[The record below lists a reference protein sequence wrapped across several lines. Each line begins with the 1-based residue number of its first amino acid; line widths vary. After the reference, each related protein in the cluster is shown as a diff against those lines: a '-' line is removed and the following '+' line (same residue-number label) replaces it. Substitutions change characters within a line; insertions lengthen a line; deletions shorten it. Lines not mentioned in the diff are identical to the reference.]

1 MKYRIGL
8 DVGANSLGWS
18 VAELDETGIT
28 PVRLVDAGARIF
40 SDGRNVKSKAT
51 LKADRRAARSA
62 RRRRDRY
69 KQRRAFLLAE
79 LTELGLFPEDR
90 DKAKRASLQKK
101 DPLQLRSE
109 ALEQELLPYQIG
121 RALFHL
127 NQRRGFKS
135 NRKDAESRDGVVK
148 RSTEELQRKLEEAG
162 APTLGAFLWRRRKDR
177 LPTRARRHGKK
188 KTDLYEFYPTRDLLE
203 KEFDKIWSAQ
213 KEYHPDL
220 LTEASRER
228 IHKVIFTQRPLKPA
242 VLGKCSYMPDKDRT
256 YKAMPS
262 FQRYR
267 VYQEVNN
274 LEWAT
279 STGRQRLIDC
289 PEARDRIVEMLE
301 RPTTQKG
308 NVTFGNMKKALIKMG
323 IAEGDFQFNLETEKR
338 KSLDGNLT
346 SNLMQRAGLVE
357 LDWHNWP
364 LVGYGRQFQVMQAQL
379 ALSEPRRKR
388 AWQKIVR
395 AKIRNQAEV
404 LSHFGCNN
412 KVLLRLATQ
421 VKSGDTSNTEAQA
434 ARMYWQSMFGDD
446 FRRDRSRPGINAA
459 LNYIYTVLRACVARG
474 LSAAGLH
481 PSFSV
486 HHKNPQNPFNL
497 ADDFIEPF
505 RPLAG

>member
-1 MKYRIGL
+1 M
-8 DVGANSLGWS
+8 
-18 VAELDETGIT
+18 
-28 PVRLVDAGARIF
+28 
-40 SDGRNVKSKAT
+40 
-51 LKADRRAARSA
+51 
-62 RRRRDRY
+62 
-69 KQRRAFLLAE
+69 
-79 LTELGLFPEDR
+79 
-90 DKAKRASLQKK
+90 
-101 DPLQLRSE
+101 
-109 ALEQELLPYQIG
+109 
-121 RALFHL
+121 
-127 NQRRGFKS
+127 
-135 NRKDAESRDGVVK
+135 K

-308 NVTFGNMKKALIKMG
+308 NVTFGNMKKSADKNG
-323 IAEGDFQFNLETEKR
+323 
-338 KSLDGNLT
+338 
-346 SNLMQRAGLVE
+346 
-357 LDWHNWP
+357 H
-364 LVGYGRQFQVMQAQL
+364 
-379 ALSEPRRKR
+379 
-388 AWQKIVR
+388 
-395 AKIRNQAEV
+395 
-404 LSHFGCNN
+404 C
-412 KVLLRLATQ
+412 
-421 VKSGDTSNTEAQA
+421 
-434 ARMYWQSMFGDD
+434 
-446 FRRDRSRPGINAA
+446 
-459 LNYIYTVLRACVARG
+459 RG
-474 LSAAGLH
+474 
-481 PSFSV
+481 
-486 HHKNPQNPFNL
+486 
-497 ADDFIEPF
+497 
-505 RPLAG
+505 